1 MHQFSISIW
10 PAAQMSEFWLHVS
23 EVEVLENG
31 EEIGSF
37 NLKLTSAK
45 YTAVGNHNL
54 PKAKNNLGE
63 IYIFRSTS

>member
-45 YTAVGNHNL
+45 
-54 PKAKNNLGE
+54 
-63 IYIFRSTS
+63 IYCSRKPQFAQSKK